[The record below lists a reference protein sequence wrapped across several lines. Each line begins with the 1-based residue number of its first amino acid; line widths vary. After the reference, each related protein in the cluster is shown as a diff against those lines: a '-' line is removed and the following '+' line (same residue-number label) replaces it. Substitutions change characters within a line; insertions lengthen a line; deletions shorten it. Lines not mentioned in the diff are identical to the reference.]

1 MEWLNSLFFEH
12 TPLQAV
18 VILSIIIAVGLGLG
32 KIHLFGISLGVTFVF
47 FAGIL
52 AGHLGFSI
60 DPNMLNT
67 PRVSVLCFLY
77 TNWACR

>member
-52 AGHLGFSI
+52 AGHLGI
-60 DPNMLNT
+60 T

>member
-52 AGHLGFSI
+52 AGHLGF
-60 DPNMLNT
+60 L
-67 PRVSVLCFLY
+67 RLCISKADAINQWDA
-77 TNWACR
+77 TTGE